1 MLRAGG
7 GHAGT
12 TVSNPATRDTA
23 SRDDPNGG
31 RRLTA
36 KALATRA
43 RLVELAGEVFAT
55 EGYAAASVRDIAR
68 RSGLSSGAIYG
79 TFKGKAE
86 LLAAAVDA
94 AITDDLETLPDD
106 VRGRSLPEI
115 DAYQFDSAGNPRRA
129 HLRALLI
136 EAAVAARTDPEV
148 RERLAATING
158 RIDEWTRFHEDWRAA
173 HRRKPTDT
181 RAFVTLFIATDLGLG
196 VLEALGAD
204 LPEPDAWAAALRR
217 LLS

>member
-1 MLRAGG
+1 VATRARR
-7 GHAGT
+7 GT
-12 TVSNPATRDTA
+12 TIEDAT
-23 SRDDPNGG
+23 PIVEG
-31 RRLTA
+31 RRLTP

-94 AITDDLETLPDD
+94 AITADLETLPDD
-106 VRGRSLPEI
+106 VRGRPLPEI
-115 DAYQFDSAGNPRRA
+115 DAYQFATATDPSRA
-129 HLRALLI
+129 RLRALLI
-136 EAAVAARTDPEV
+136 EAAVAARTDANV
-148 RERLAATING
+148 REHLAATING
-158 RIDEWTRFHEDWRAA
+158 RIAQWTQLHDEWRAG

-196 VLEALGAD
+196 VLEGLGAD
-204 LPEPDAWAAALRR
+204 LPDPEAWAAALRK
-217 LLS
+217 LLGS

>member
-1 MLRAGG
+1 MAAKARPHASMAARA
-7 GHAGT
+7 AG
-12 TVSNPATRDTA
+12 VEDEGNGAT
-23 SRDDPNGG
+23 G
-31 RRLTA
+31 RRLTP

-94 AITDDLETLPDD
+94 AIAADLETLPDD

-115 DAYQFDSAGNPRRA
+115 DAYQFDTSNNPPRA
-129 HLRALLI
+129 RLRALLI

-148 RERLAATING
+148 RDRLATTIND
-158 RIDEWTRFHEDWRAA
+158 RIASWTRFHDDWRAQ
-173 HRRKPTDT
+173 HRRKAANT

-204 LPEPDAWAAALRR
+204 LPEPDAWAAALRK
-217 LLS
+217 LLGS

>member
-1 MLRAGG
+1 MA
-7 GHAGT
+7 
-12 TVSNPATRDTA
+12 ATARPDDIIA
-23 SRDDPNGG
+23 SGEGEGNDAG
-31 RRLTA
+31 RRLTP

-94 AITDDLETLPDD
+94 AITADLETLPDE

-115 DAYQFDSAGNPRRA
+115 DAYQFASAGDAHRA

-148 RERLAATING
+148 RERLAATMNG
-158 RIDEWTRFHEDWRAA
+158 RIDEWTRLHEQWRTQ

-196 VLEALGAD
+196 VLEALGAE
-204 LPEPDAWAAALRR
+204 LPEPHAWAAALRK
-217 LLS
+217 LLGG